1 MFSVE
6 RGLSQG
12 DFISGG
18 RASERLYVPEL
29 VINDWGNWTNMNVPV
44 HEREENSHSNGRL
57 LKERALDT

>member
-18 RASERLYVPEL
+18 HVSERLYVPEL
-29 VINDWGNWTNMNVPV
+29 VINDWGNWTNMNVPMKGKKTV
-44 HEREENSHSNGRL
+44 TLMVDYLRGGL
-57 LKERALDT
+57 